1 MEEESIFD
9 HSVELPD
16 PDFKQKGVG
25 LIGFERRFRQVFAN
39 LRQLLAPAELEAWSL
54 KHHQKLLPAIVSLA
68 ARHPL
73 IILEGD
79 AGTGKTISAEV
90 IADRMARELK
100 KDAVFIR
107 LSTRVR
113 GQGLHGQMAQLVNDA
128 FAQLKKL
135 AGKQKLAF
143 LLIDEADAI
152 ATSRSTEQMH
162 QEEKAAVNTLIQKI
176 DETRELRGRSIVF
189 LSTNRLRLLDEAI
202 VRRAALVMKFER
214 PDEAERQ
221 ELFKQELDGI
231 TLTDKQLAELAT
243 LTGPEA
249 NKGVGY
255 SFSDLRL
262 RLIPSAVALAFPDKP
277 LTFEALKD
285 AISSTQPSPAIE

>member
-1 MEEESIFD
+1 MEESSVFD
-9 HSVELPD
+9 NAVELPD
-16 PDFKQKGVG
+16 ADFKQKGVG
-25 LIGFERRFRQVFAN
+25 LIGFEQRFQQVFNN
-39 LRQLLAPAELEAWSL
+39 LRQLLAPQELEAWSM
-54 KHHQKLLPAIVSLA
+54 KHHHKLLPAIVSLA
-68 ARHPL
+68 SRHPL

-90 IADRMARELK
+90 IADRMTRELK
-100 KDAVFIR
+100 KDGVFIR

-152 ATSRSTEQMH
+152 ATTRSTEQMH

-176 DETRELRGRSIVF
+176 DETRELKGRSIVF
-189 LSTNRLRLLDEAI
+189 LSTNHLRLLDEAI

-214 PDEAERQ
+214 PQNEERQ
-221 ELFKQELDGI
+221 ELFKQELDGV
-231 TLTDKQLAELAT
+231 TLTPKQLVELAA

-249 NKGVGY
+249 NNGITY
-255 SFSDLRL
+255 SYSDLRL
-262 RLIPSAVALAFPDKP
+262 RLIPSAIAQVCPDGP
-277 LTFEALKD
+277 LTFAALKD
-285 AISSTQPSPAIE
+285 AINSTQPSPIIA

>member
-9 HSVELPD
+9 HTVELPD
-16 PDFKQKGVG
+16 STFKQKGIG
-25 LIGFERRFRQVFAN
+25 LIGFEKRFQQVFAN
-39 LRQLLAPAELEAWSL
+39 LRQLLAPDELEAWSL

-68 ARHPL
+68 ARYPL

-90 IADRMARELK
+90 IADRMAREMK

-128 FAQLKKL
+128 FSQLKKL

-176 DETRELRGRSIVF
+176 DETRELKGRSIVF

-214 PDEAERQ
+214 PDEVERQ

-231 TLTDKQLAELAT
+231 TLTDKQLTELAT

-249 NKGVGY
+249 NNGVGY

-262 RLIPSAVALAFPDKP
+262 RLIPVAVALAFPNNP
-277 LTFEALKD
+277 LTFQTLKD
-285 AISSTQPSPAIE
+285 AVSTTQPSPAIK